1 MVDPDLILRFE
12 AKDLAR
18 VLRAHARALEAEATR
33 LEGEVASARGFS
45 LATLQDIPDT
55 DMVRIATEIVRRLR
69 DGELRGIMAGE
80 ARLRQLRAEASRVRL
95 AAKHLVPGMTYD
107 VRYRDLPFN
116 G

>member
-1 MVDPDLILRFE
+1 MVDPNLILRFD

-33 LEGEVASARGFS
+33 LQSEVASARAFS
-45 LATLQDIPDT
+45 LASLQDIT
-55 DMVRIATEIVRRLR
+55 DIDAVKVATEIVRRLR

-80 ARLRQLRAEASRVRL
+80 ARVRRLRAKARRARL
-95 AAKHLVPGMTYD
+95 AAKHLVPERVYD
-107 VRYRDLPFN
+107 IRYKHLPYS